1 MIKNPLT
8 HEIFLRKF
16 SDVKRS
22 LNRLRENKIR
32 NELYLM
38 KLVLM

>member
-8 HEIFLRKF
+8 REIFPRKF
-16 SDVKRS
+16 SNVKRS